1 MVLTS
6 TTIESTVGDVLKAVG
21 AWRTGHF
28 LLTSGLHSDQYMQCQ
43 RVMQYPQFGDLLADL
58 LVEKLAEINVKP
70 EVVVGPAL
78 GAVHWEV
85 FVASALERKAL
96 LENSRSSLAG
106 LLQRPEDTYKAVEQA
121 IRPESINS
129 MVKAVF
135 AERAGGSDEFSIRRG
150 IELDPGT
157 KVLVVEDVTTT
168 GGSAKKVVELISSLG
183 AKPIAVAAI
192 VDRSGGKAQFD
203 VPFVSLLKLNLATFQ
218 PEECP
223 LCKSGSSAEK
233 PGSSKK

>member
-6 TTIESTVGDVLKAVG
+6 STIETTVGDVLKAVG

-58 LVEKLAEINVKP
+58 LVEKLQELNLKP

-78 GAVHWEV
+78 GAVHWEL
-85 FVASALERKAL
+85 FVASALERQAL
-96 LENSRSSLAG
+96 SLRSTPSLTRV
-106 LLQRPEDTYKAVEQA
+106 LQRLEDSPKAIEQA
-121 IRPESINS
+121 IQPEAINS

-135 AERAGGSDEFSIRRG
+135 AERAAGSDDFSIRRG
-150 IELDPGT
+150 IELDPGV

-168 GGSAKKVVELISSLG
+168 GGSARKVVELVSALG

-192 VDRSGGKAQFD
+192 VDRSGSKAQFD
-203 VPFVSLLKLNLATFQ
+203 VPFASLLKLNLATYE
-218 PEECP
+218 PDHCP
-223 LCKSGSSAEK
+223 LCKAGSVAEK